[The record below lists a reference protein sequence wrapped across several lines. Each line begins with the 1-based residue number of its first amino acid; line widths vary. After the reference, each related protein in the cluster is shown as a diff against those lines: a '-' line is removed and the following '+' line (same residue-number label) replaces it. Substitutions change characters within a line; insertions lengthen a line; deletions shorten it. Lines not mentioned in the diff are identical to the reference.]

1 MDAKLSR
8 TLADFIRHCVP
19 TLQAAEVLL
28 FFAHHRDRVFT
39 AEEIV
44 SAIRPFVATVPTVQE
59 YVRLFMDSGLV
70 AANPPGYVYAPASQA
85 LEEAIGELGHAFNE
99 RPVTLIAAIYKI
111 ADSKLQSFS
120 DSFDLRRNDS

>member
-8 TLADFIRHCVP
+8 TLADFIRHSVP

-70 AANPPGYVYAPASQA
+70 AAIRQDMS
-85 LEEAIGELGHAFNE
+85 
-99 RPVTLIAAIYKI
+99 T
-111 ADSKLQSFS
+111 
-120 DSFDLRRNDS
+120 LRRHRLSKRRSANWDTLSMNGP